1 MTRRSTAVLLPAL
14 LAASALLVSGCA
26 NADTPGAPDS
36 EGSGSTPAPRAEGRS
51 WSEIQESGVL
61 NVGTITDYPPNEFK
75 TEDGRPTGWAVEL
88 VEAIADDLDLDVE
101 YELLLFDNIL
111 PRIQGGSIDLGVGSF
126 TDTLERQEVVD
137 FVNYYEAGTLWAGA
151 AGSTVDPEQACGLT
165 VAAMTGGTQHLEEL
179 PERSEKCE
187 AAGESPIEILP
198 FTGQPEVTQAVL
210 DGRADAFSADSPVT
224 IDAVVALD
232 GKLEVVGDM
241 FDSAPYGF
249 PVPKGGEIAE
259 PVRESLQR
267 LIDNGTYREI
277 LEKYSSE
284 SGAID
289 EATINV
295 ATE

>member
-1 MTRRSTAVLLPAL
+1 MTRRSFRFLIPAIV
-14 LAASALLVSGCA
+14 AAAALLVSGCT
-26 NADTPGAPDS
+26 NADAPDAAVDAA
-36 EGSGSTPAPRAEGRS
+36 GTTATQGGAARS
-51 WSEIQESGVL
+51 WAEIEASGVL

-75 TEDGRPTGWAVEL
+75 TDDGRPTGWAVEL
-88 VEAIADDLDLDVE
+88 VEAIADELGLDVE

-126 TDTLERQEVVD
+126 TDTRERQQVVD
-137 FVNYYEAGTLWAGA
+137 FVNYYVAGTLWAGP
-151 AGSTVDPEQACGLT
+151 AGSTVDPEHACGLT
-165 VAAMTGGTQHLEEL
+165 IAAMTGGTQQLDEL
-179 PERSEKCE
+179 PKRSADCE
-187 AAGESPIEILP
+187 AAGERAIEILP

-232 GKLEVVGDM
+232 GRIEVVGDM

-249 PVPKGGEIAE
+249 PVPRDGEIAE
-259 PVRESLQR
+259 PVREALQR
-267 LIDNGTYREI
+267 LIDDGTYLDI

-284 SGAID
+284 SGAI
-289 EATINV
+289 ERATINI